1 MGRSKQNRKKK
12 TKDFRCAEDGH
23 FPRCSGKYLFLEC
36 PEGRVSSL
44 APQRSRW
51 NKILLALTLYFL
63 ETFRDQ
69 NKVVFPQPRR
79 TLMLHQQRALPIPGR
94 AGKPSISPTP
104 GLIERTVFGSWVIL
118 LLLRLPPFF
127 QGPLTGTS
135 SGKPSL
141 AAP

>member
-63 ETFRDQ
+63 ETIRDQ
-69 NKVVFPQPRR
+69 NKVGFPQP
-79 TLMLHQQRALPIPGR
+79 
-94 AGKPSISPTP
+94 
-104 GLIERTVFGSWVIL
+104 
-118 LLLRLPPFF
+118 
-127 QGPLTGTS
+127 
-135 SGKPSL
+135 
-141 AAP
+141 